1 MSGFKLYRSRII
13 LALSSQAYKRAHKL
27 SSQTSTE
34 PEFVDQPLNKQI
46 KLNDQ
51 SFIKIQQ
58 NEQKPSNSPTQN
70 IETQKIIQNL
80 QKTVTNPIQNKEKQ
94 ENSTIKI
101 PLQNINS
108 INHNNS
114 QTQNTTNQNTIVDK
128 DVAIQASKHEQ
139 KKELPLF
146 SGQNKQQSNNSSLQ
160 LQQQQQIKQNGHQ
173 MEQTNKAVKKEIK
186 YFKACGLHNIG
197 NTCYFNSALQCIIN
211 TPKFNDKFL
220 SDEIKQELNP
230 KHKQVALQYWR
241 LLKQMRTTN
250 NTSENPVQLKQA
262 ISSSTKKFGGHRQE
276 DSQEFL
282 RALLTCLHEDLNRVT
297 GKPIY
302 KELTADLN
310 KQSLEDISNTWF
322 NYFKGR
328 DNSLVTDYF
337 TGQLLSRVTC
347 SVCKNQ
353 SLAFDNFQ
361 DLSLAFPNISGNQ
374 ITLEDMLK
382 YYLSEENIN
391 QYTCGKCRQQRKCT
405 RQLEIWRLPDILVIH
420 LKRFYYKGPMKKK
433 INIEIKF
440 GAKLDLGQFIIN
452 SSDKST
458 LNCNYNL
465 YGIVKH
471 YGDLNFGHYFA
482 ECKHP
487 FTMKWYQLNDS
498 SVQEIKP
505 KVSYESDNSA
515 YLLLYSRI

>member
-13 LALSSQAYKRAHKL
+13 LSLSSQAYKRVHKL

-34 PEFVDQPLNKQI
+34 PEFVNQQINKQI
-46 KLNDQ
+46 KLNDE
-51 SFIKIQQ
+51 SFIKIPY
-58 NEQKPSNSPTQN
+58 NEQSITNQQTIKQ
-70 IETQKIIQNL
+70 ETQ
-80 QKTVTNPIQNKEKQ
+80 
-94 ENSTIKI
+94 S
-101 PLQNINS
+101 
-108 INHNNS
+108 
-114 QTQNTTNQNTIVDK
+114 TNQNIQKTETNPTQTNEQLVNVVVKSTMQNNNIMSYQHSNNQNVQSLSTIVDK
-128 DVAIQASKHEQ
+128 HDLIQTLKPEL
-139 KKELPLF
+139 KKEITIF
-146 SGQNKQQSNNSSLQ
+146 NSQNKQQPNNSP
-160 LQQQQQIKQNGHQ
+160 QQKQQQIQQNGHLIQ
-173 MEQTNKAVKKEIK
+173 SNNKAVKKEIK

-220 SDEIKQELNP
+220 SDDIKQEFNP
-230 KHKQVALQYWR
+230 KHKQVAVQYWR

-250 NTSENPVQLKQA
+250 QNSENPVQLKQA
-262 ISSSTKKFGGHRQE
+262 ITNSTKKFGGHRQE

-302 KELTADLN
+302 KELSADLN
-310 KQSLEDISNTWF
+310 KQTLEEISNTWF

-361 DLSLAFPNISGNQ
+361 DLSLAFPNIQGNQ

-420 LKRFYYKGPMKKK
+420 LKRFYYKGSMKKK
-433 INIEIKF
+433 INIDIKF
-440 GAKLDLGQFIIN
+440 GAKLDISQFIVN
-452 SSDKST
+452 STDKST
-458 LNCNYNL
+458 LNCQYNL

-487 FTMKWYQLNDS
+487 YTQKWYQLNDS
-498 SVQEIKP
+498 SVSEIKP

>member
-13 LALSSQAYKRAHKL
+13 LSLSSQAYKRAHKL

-34 PEFVDQPLNKQI
+34 PEFVDQPINKQI

-51 SFIKIQQ
+51 TFIKIQQ
-58 NEQKPSNSPTQN
+58 NEQQITNQQTLKK
-70 IETQKIIQNL
+70 ETQSTNQVI
-80 QKTVTNPIQNKEKQ
+80 QKTEINPTTKTEKLVNINVKNTLDNNNNKICNYHSNNQNASSS
-94 ENSTIKI
+94 STIIDKNNVI
-101 PLQNINS
+101 QTSKNVLKEEITVFNS
-108 INHNNS
+108 
-114 QTQNTTNQNTIVDK
+114 
-128 DVAIQASKHEQ
+128 
-139 KKELPLF
+139 
-146 SGQNKQQSNNSSLQ
+146 QNKQQPINSS
-160 LQQQQQIKQNGHQ
+160 QQKQQQIKQN
-173 MEQTNKAVKKEIK
+173 EQLIEPTNKAVKKEIK
-186 YFKACGLHNIG
+186 HLKACGLHNIG

-250 NTSENPVQLKQA
+250 QNSENPVQLKQA
-262 ISSSTKKFGGHRQE
+262 ITNSTKKFGGHRQE

-302 KELTADLN
+302 KELNADLN
-310 KQSLEDISNTWF
+310 KQTLEEISNTWF

-440 GAKLDLGQFIIN
+440 GAKLDLAQLIVN
-452 SSDKST
+452 STDKST
-458 LNCNYNL
+458 LNCQYNL

-487 FTMKWYQLNDS
+487 FTQKWYQLNDS
-498 SVQEIKP
+498 SVSEIKP